1 MAQNPLSRLAS
12 IGEELLEK
20 GAQNPATSRVFSTV
34 LQVKERTDDL
44 ARRVRGLEAMERRIE
59 QLEKRLA
66 KIEDAS
72 KPKPKTSSSKS

>member
-20 GAQNPATSRVFSTV
+20 GAQNPATSKVFGTV
-34 LQVKERTDDL
+34 LQMKERTDDL

-66 KIEDAS
+66 KLETDS
-72 KPKPKTSSSKS
+72 KPKPKPASKS

>member
-12 IGEELLEK
+12 FGEDVLEK
-20 GAQNPATSRVFSTV
+20 ASQNPTTAKLVTPV
-34 LQVKERTDDL
+34 LQLKERTDDL

-66 KIEDAS
+66 KVETAT
-72 KPKPKTSSSKS
+72 KPKPASKS